1 MKKLSEKELSKITGG
16 YIGLGFDP
24 TVSFM
29 QKKKSKSTLQHF
41 LDIFRK
47 YRHKK

>member
-1 MKKLSEKELSKITGG
+1 MKKLNKTELSKITGG
-16 YIGLGFDP
+16 FSSLGFDP
-24 TVSFM
+24 TVNFM
-29 QKKKSKSTLQHF
+29 QNKKSKTTLQSI